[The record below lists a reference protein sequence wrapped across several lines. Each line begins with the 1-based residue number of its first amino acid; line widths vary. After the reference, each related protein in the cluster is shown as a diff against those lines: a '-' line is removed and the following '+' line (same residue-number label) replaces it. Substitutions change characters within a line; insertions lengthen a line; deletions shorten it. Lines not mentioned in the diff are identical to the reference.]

1 MRKTVFIIG
10 ATSGIGEA
18 CARKFAQG
26 GYNLIITARRAEKL
40 AEIKAQ
46 LEAEG
51 AKVKT
56 LTFDVRD
63 AQAAQAAVASRRGM
77 AEDRRADQ
85 QRRTRTWS

>member
-1 MRKTVFIIG
+1 MRKTVFITG

-46 LEAEG
+46 LEA
-51 AKVKT
+51 
-56 LTFDVRD
+56 
-63 AQAAQAAVASRRGM
+63 
-77 AEDRRADQ
+77 
-85 QRRTRTWS
+85 

>member
-1 MRKTVFIIG
+1 MRKTVFITG

-51 AKVKT
+51 AKVKNAYI
-56 LTFDVRD
+56 RR
-63 AQAAQAAVASRRGM
+63 SRRSSGTGCGGV
-77 AEDRRADQ
+77 AR
-85 QRRTRTWS
+85 